1 MEFSIP
7 FPFPNFGNGIFY
19 SRSRSRT
26 LKSHSRSPLMEVD
39 KVADMDFSMI
49 FLYFMVKYFGV
60 TRLERPKAVK
70 DDVKQARRA

>member
-1 MEFSIP
+1 MADKVADEVADM
-7 FPFPNFGNGIFY
+7 
-19 SRSRSRT
+19 
-26 LKSHSRSPLMEVD
+26 KVD
-39 KVADMDFSMI
+39 KVANRKEDMVADMKVDKVANMVVDMDFSMI

>member
-1 MEFSIP
+1 M
-7 FPFPNFGNGIFY
+7 GGL
-19 SRSRSRT
+19 
-26 LKSHSRSPLMEVD
+26 LKIDWPHICHIDMVADMKVD
-39 KVADMDFSMI
+39 KVANMVVDMDFSMI

>member
-1 MEFSIP
+1 
-7 FPFPNFGNGIFY
+7 
-19 SRSRSRT
+19 
-26 LKSHSRSPLMEVD
+26 MEVNKVD
-39 KVADMDFSMI
+39 DMEVFKVADTVVDMDFSMI

>member
-1 MEFSIP
+1 MVA
-7 FPFPNFGNGIFY
+7 Y
-19 SRSRSRT
+19 
-26 LKSHSRSPLMEVD
+26 MEVNKVD
-39 KVADMDFSMI
+39 DMEVFKVADTVVDMDFSMI